1 MRKSFRQLAVQGHTV
16 VERQIKSSVRNLS
29 RGRNKLESYCLLT
42 CPAWSTHT
50 GLWCVHFHQDAGAVG
65 RWWGQMWRPSRKGR
79 IFSQSCEP
87 GQASGLSFATGL
99 QILCFPYGDKLTQ
112 AAVKALEYVCFSY
125 FLYTICPFSLNMRG
139 SHFQFRMHEWEQGQK
154 DKRIV
159 QSLISLLFITLVIYQ
174 ETDCFS
180 CFCFFFSCFVFLQHI
195 CKCYLLIVTS
205 SSRLST
211 LILYPKLWPA
221 AFCCCCFLY

>member
-1 MRKSFRQLAVQGHTV
+1 MWKSFGQLVVQGHV
-16 VERQIKSSVRNLS
+16 VGEWQMKSLVRNMS
-29 RGRNKLESYCLLT
+29 RGRNKLESCCLLT

-50 GLWCVHFHQDAGAVG
+50 GLRCAHFHQDPGAVG

-79 IFSQSCEP
+79 IFLQSCEP
-87 GQASGLSFATGL
+87 CQAFGLSFATGL
-99 QILCFPYGDKLTQ
+99 QILYFLYGDKLTQ

-180 CFCFFFSCFVFLQHI
+180 CFFVVVFVFLQHI
-195 CKCYLLIVTS
+195 CKCYLLIVTTS
-205 SSRLST
+205 SGLST
-211 LILYPKLWPA
+211 LILYHKLWPA

>member
-1 MRKSFRQLAVQGHTV
+1 MWKSFRQLVVQGHLAG
-16 VERQIKSSVRNLS
+16 ERQMKPSMRSLN
-29 RGRNKLESYCLLT
+29 RGRNMHESCCLLA
-42 CPAWSTHT
+42 CLAWSTHK
-50 GLWCVHFHQDAGAVG
+50 GLWCVHLHQDAGAGG

-79 IFSQSCEP
+79 IFLQSCEP
-87 GQASGLSFATGL
+87 CQACGLSFARGL
-99 QILCFPYGDKLTQ
+99 QILCFPYKLTQ
-112 AAVKALEYVCFSY
+112 AAVKALEHVCSSY
-125 FLYTICPFSLNMRG
+125 FPYTICPFSLDMRG

-159 QSLISLLFITLVIYQ
+159 QSLIPLLFIILVIYQ

-180 CFCFFFSCFVFLQHI
+180 CFCFFFFFFLQHI

-211 LILYPKLWPA
+211 LILYHKLWPA